1 MHRIIGTSL
10 ILVCLGSI
18 ILWMGCST
26 GTSTPKW
33 YRGTSAKAS
42 ADIEYIHAAATAESR
57 EEQMAIDKAKH
68 EARVKIAQQI
78 DARIQQLLEET
89 EDSEMPVAAPK
100 DAASEMILR
109 QSKVSNQKI
118 EQDGSIYRAYVLVK
132 MPVEE
137 ANCTLVARVKG
148 NKDLYIR
155 LRESEKFRKLEKQ
168 VEEYEQN
175 RD

>member
-1 MHRIIGTSL
+1 MRRIIGTSL

-18 ILWMGCST
+18 ILWIGCSM
-26 GTSTPKW
+26 GASG
-33 YRGTSAKAS
+33 GTSAKGS
-42 ADIEYIHAAATAESR
+42 ADTEYIHAAATAESR

-89 EDSEMPVAAPK
+89 GDSETPVAASEGS
-100 DAASEMILR
+100 ASEMILR
-109 QSKVSNQKI
+109 RSKVSNQKI
-118 EQDGSIYRAYVLVK
+118 EKDGGIYRVYVLVK
-132 MPVEE
+132 MPAQE
-137 ANCTLVARVKG
+137 ADCTLVAKVKE
-148 NKDLYIR
+148 NKDLYVR

-175 RD
+175 RN